1 MVCNSSLM
9 ADPIMTDLVP
19 SSHRDLLDDTTP
31 ALAVLATTLAD
42 GTPQITPV
50 WFDVVDGLIR
60 INTARG
66 RTKYK
71 NMLERPQVALAI
83 IDPKDSYRFIQIRG
97 RVVASTE
104 EGGCEHIERLGN
116 KYRSWGMY
124 PVDPGRVRVI
134 FTIRPE
140 HVT

>member
-1 MVCNSSLM
+1 
-9 ADPIMTDLVP
+9 MTDLVP

-31 ALAVLATTLAD
+31 ALAVLATTMAD
-42 GTPQITPV
+42 STPQVTPV

-104 EGGCEHIERLGN
+104 KGGREHIGRLGK
-116 KYRSWGMY
+116 KYRSWGLY
-124 PVDPGRVRVI
+124 PVDPVPVRVI
-134 FTIRPE
+134 FSIRPE
-140 HVT
+140 HVTVAT

>member
-1 MVCNSSLM
+1 
-9 ADPIMTDLVP
+9 MTDLVP
-19 SSHRDLLDDTTP
+19 SSHLDLLDDITP
-31 ALAVLATTLAD
+31 ALAVLATTMAD
-42 GTPQITPV
+42 STPQVTPV

-104 EGGCEHIERLGN
+104 EGGREHIERLGK

-124 PVDPGRVRVI
+124 PVAPDPVRVI
-134 FTIRPE
+134 FSIRPE
-140 HVT
+140 HVTVAT

>member
-1 MVCNSSLM
+1 
-9 ADPIMTDLVP
+9 MTDLVP

-31 ALAVLATTLAD
+31 ALAVLATTMAD
-42 GTPQITPV
+42 GTPQVTLV

-71 NMLERPQVALAI
+71 NMLERPLVALAI

-104 EGGCEHIERLGN
+104 EGGREHIERLGK

-124 PVDPGRVRVI
+124 PVAPDPVRVI
-134 FTIRPE
+134 FSIRPE
-140 HVT
+140 HVTVAT

>member
-1 MVCNSSLM
+1 
-9 ADPIMTDLVP
+9 MTDLVP

-31 ALAVLATTLAD
+31 ALAVLATSMAD
-42 GTPQITPV
+42 STPQVTPV

-60 INTARG
+60 VNTARG
-66 RTKYK
+66 RTKHR

-104 EGGCEHIERLGN
+104 EGGREHIERLGQ

-124 PVDPGRVRVI
+124 PVDPGPVRVI

-140 HVT
+140 HVTVAT